1 MMMMSNIASM
11 TPEELGRHVVT
22 SPNPFDAA
30 AVARALNASKKA
42 GNVNE

>member
-1 MMMMSNIASM
+1 MTMSSIASM

-30 AVARALNASKKA
+30 AVAEVLNTSKKA